1 MLPNRYIG
9 KEFGKSSIL
18 TIFSIAPDFFAVFE
32 QVISLESVKK
42 HAHNGGTW
50 NRHDPVFQYF
60 LKGEKM
66 KNGKFLFLAAASL
79 MLAACGGNNAGES
92 KAPAPVVKNG
102 EAFGLVHGAG
112 YVGYAT
118 VTTTDGKIT
127 AATLTEYCFPS
138 HVTAK
143 AAEEGKTTT
152 LTITGRHGDEEKI
165 FYNEVKF
172 GTYTLTVD
180 AEAKGY
186 KTADGKT
193 EVQLFGDDAAA
204 KAWKEAIVA
213 GNVEVNGVKTIMT
226 NDTICKDK
234 NGYGGTTFDWKGNRD
249 KTVAAFIANGD
260 KITTATQDDD
270 TGKWKIGEVDT
281 GATWTDFNTR
291 KQGTLSYA
299 ELLVK
304 ALNAAK

>member
-9 KEFGKSSIL
+9 KDFGKSSIL

-138 HVTAK
+138 YVTAD
-143 AAEEGKTTT
+143 AAEEGKTVDVEVTA
-152 LTITGRHGDEEKI
+152 HGSTSTKH
-165 FYNEVKF
+165 FYKEVKF
-172 GTYTLTVD
+172 GTYTLTAD

-186 KTADGKT
+186 KTADNKT

-226 NDTICKDK
+226 NDKICKDK
-234 NGYGGTTFDWKGNRD
+234 NGYGGTKFDWKGNRD

-260 KITTATQDDD
+260 KITTATQDEESK
-270 TGKWKIGEVDT
+270 KWKIGDVDT

-291 KQGTLSYA
+291 KEGTLSYA

-304 ALNAAK
+304 ALNAVK

>member
-18 TIFSIAPDFFAVFE
+18 TIFSIASDFFAVFE

-138 HVTAK
+138 HVTAPE
-143 AAEEGKTTT
+143 AGEGTTTMEVEGKHGTST
-152 LTITGRHGDEEKI
+152 LHY
-165 FYNEVKF
+165 YNEVKF
-172 GTYTLTVD
+172 GSYTLTVD
-180 AEAKGY
+180 TEAKGY
-186 KTADGKT
+186 KTADNKT

-234 NGYGGTTFDWKGNRD
+234 NGYGGTNFDWKGNRD

-260 KITTATQDDD
+260 KITTATQDEES
-270 TGKWKIGEVDT
+270 KHWKIGEVDT

-291 KQGTLSYA
+291 KNGSLSYA

-304 ALNAAK
+304 ALNAIK

>member
-1 MLPNRYIG
+1 
-9 KEFGKSSIL
+9 
-18 TIFSIAPDFFAVFE
+18 
-32 QVISLESVKK
+32 
-42 HAHNGGTW
+42 
-50 NRHDPVFQYF
+50 
-60 LKGEKM
+60 M

-79 MLAACGGNNAGES
+79 MLAACGGNNAVESKGES
-92 KAPAPVVKNG
+92 KAPVVKNG

-138 HVTAK
+138 YVTAD
-143 AAEEGKTTT
+143 AAEEGKTVDIEVTA
-152 LTITGRHGDEEKI
+152 HGSTSTKH
-165 FYNEVKF
+165 FYKEVKF
-172 GTYTLTVD
+172 GTYTLTAD

-213 GNVEVNGVKTIMT
+213 GSVEVNGVKTIMT

-291 KQGTLSYA
+291 KEGSLSYA

-304 ALNAAK
+304 ALKAVK

>member
-1 MLPNRYIG
+1 
-9 KEFGKSSIL
+9 
-18 TIFSIAPDFFAVFE
+18 
-32 QVISLESVKK
+32 
-42 HAHNGGTW
+42 
-50 NRHDPVFQYF
+50 
-60 LKGEKM
+60 M

-92 KAPAPVVKNG
+92 KAPVVKTG
-102 EAFGLVHGAG
+102 EAYGLVHGAG

-138 HVTAK
+138 HVTAE

-152 LTITGRHGDEEKI
+152 ITITGRHGDEEKI

-172 GTYTLTVD
+172 GTYTLTAD
-180 AEAKGY
+180 TEAKGY
-186 KTADGKT
+186 KTADGKG
-193 EVQLFGDDAAA
+193 EVALFGTDAAA

-213 GNVEVNGVKTIMT
+213 GNVEVNGSKTIMT

-260 KITTATQDDD
+260 KITTATQDEES
-270 TGKWKIGEVDT
+270 KHWKIGEVDT

-291 KQGTLSYA
+291 KNGSLSYA

-304 ALNAAK
+304 ALNAVK

>member
-1 MLPNRYIG
+1 
-9 KEFGKSSIL
+9 
-18 TIFSIAPDFFAVFE
+18 
-32 QVISLESVKK
+32 
-42 HAHNGGTW
+42 
-50 NRHDPVFQYF
+50 
-60 LKGEKM
+60 M

-92 KAPAPVVKNG
+92 KAPVVKNG

-138 HVTAK
+138 YITAE
-143 AAEEGKTTT
+143 AAEEGKTVDVEVTA
-152 LTITGRHGDEEKI
+152 HGSTSTKH
-165 FYNEVKF
+165 FYKEVKF
-172 GTYTLTVD
+172 GTYTLTAD

-186 KTADGKT
+186 KTADNKT

-226 NDTICKDK
+226 NDKICKDK
-234 NGYGGTTFDWKGNRD
+234 NGYGGANFDWKGNRD
-249 KTVAAFIANGD
+249 KTVAAFIAQGE
-260 KITTATQDDD
+260 KITTATTKKVTVDE
-270 TGKWKIGEVDT
+270 KEKNYWVIGEYET

-291 KQGTLSYA
+291 KEGSLSYA

-304 ALNAAK
+304 ALNAVK

>member
-1 MLPNRYIG
+1 
-9 KEFGKSSIL
+9 
-18 TIFSIAPDFFAVFE
+18 
-32 QVISLESVKK
+32 
-42 HAHNGGTW
+42 
-50 NRHDPVFQYF
+50 
-60 LKGEKM
+60 M

-79 MLAACGGNNAGES
+79 MLAACGGNNAVESKGES
-92 KAPAPVVKNG
+92 KAPVVKNG

-138 HVTAK
+138 YVTAD

-213 GNVEVNGVKTIMT
+213 GSVEVNGVKTIMT

-291 KQGTLSYA
+291 KEGSLSYA

-304 ALNAAK
+304 ALKAVK

>member
-1 MLPNRYIG
+1 
-9 KEFGKSSIL
+9 
-18 TIFSIAPDFFAVFE
+18 
-32 QVISLESVKK
+32 
-42 HAHNGGTW
+42 
-50 NRHDPVFQYF
+50 
-60 LKGEKM
+60 M

-138 HVTAK
+138 HVTAPE
-143 AAEEGKTTT
+143 AGEGTTTMEVEGKHGTST
-152 LTITGRHGDEEKI
+152 LHY
-165 FYNEVKF
+165 YNEVKF
-172 GTYTLTVD
+172 GSYTLTVD
-180 AEAKGY
+180 TEAKGY

-193 EVQLFGDDAAA
+193 EKALFADDAAA

-234 NGYGGTTFDWKGNRD
+234 NGYGGTNFDWKGNRD

-260 KITTATQDDD
+260 KITTATQDEES
-270 TGKWKIGEVDT
+270 KHWKIGEVDT

-291 KQGTLSYA
+291 KNGSLSYA

-304 ALNAAK
+304 ALNAVK

>member
-1 MLPNRYIG
+1 
-9 KEFGKSSIL
+9 
-18 TIFSIAPDFFAVFE
+18 
-32 QVISLESVKK
+32 
-42 HAHNGGTW
+42 
-50 NRHDPVFQYF
+50 
-60 LKGEKM
+60 M

-138 HVTAK
+138 HVTATE
-143 AAEEGKTTT
+143 AIEGKTTT
-152 LTITGRHGDEEKI
+152 LTITGKHGEETKN

-193 EVQLFGDDAAA
+193 EVQLFGTDAAA

-234 NGYGGTTFDWKGNRD
+234 NGYGGTKFDWKGNRD
-249 KTVAAFIANGD
+249 KTVAAFIEHGKALEN
-260 KITTATQDDD
+260 ATYNSDAK
-270 TGKWKIGEVDT
+270 KWSLNDVEL
-281 GATWTDFNTR
+281 GATWTDLNTR
-291 KQGTLSYA
+291 KEGTLSYV

-304 ALNAAK
+304 ALDAAK

>member
-1 MLPNRYIG
+1 
-9 KEFGKSSIL
+9 
-18 TIFSIAPDFFAVFE
+18 
-32 QVISLESVKK
+32 
-42 HAHNGGTW
+42 
-50 NRHDPVFQYF
+50 
-60 LKGEKM
+60 M

-138 HVTAK
+138 YITAE
-143 AAEEGKTTT
+143 AAEEGKTVDVDVTA
-152 LTITGRHGDEEKI
+152 HGSTSTKH
-165 FYNEVKF
+165 FYKEVKF
-172 GTYTLTVD
+172 GTYTLTAS
-180 AEAKGY
+180 AEGY
-186 KTADGKT
+186 KTADNKT
-193 EVQLFGDDAAA
+193 EKALFADDAAA

-226 NDTICKDK
+226 NDKLCKDK
-234 NGYGGTTFDWKGNRD
+234 NGYGGTNFDWKGNRD
-249 KTVAAFIANGD
+249 KTVAAFIAQGE
-260 KITTATQDDD
+260 KITTATTKKVTVDE
-270 TGKWKIGEVDT
+270 KEKNYWVIGEYET

-291 KQGTLSYA
+291 KEGSLSYA

-304 ALNAAK
+304 ALNAVK

>member
-1 MLPNRYIG
+1 
-9 KEFGKSSIL
+9 
-18 TIFSIAPDFFAVFE
+18 
-32 QVISLESVKK
+32 
-42 HAHNGGTW
+42 
-50 NRHDPVFQYF
+50 
-60 LKGEKM
+60 M

-138 HVTAK
+138 HVTAPE
-143 AAEEGKTTT
+143 AGEGTTTMQVEGKHGTST
-152 LTITGRHGDEEKI
+152 LHY
-165 FYNEVKF
+165 YNEVKF
-172 GTYTLTVD
+172 GSYTLTVD
-180 AEAKGY
+180 TEAKGY
-186 KTADGKT
+186 KTADNKT

-234 NGYGGTTFDWKGNRD
+234 NGYGGSNFDWKGNRD
-249 KTVAAFIANGD
+249 KTVAAFIANGE
-260 KITTATQDDD
+260 KITTATQKEVTVDEK
-270 TGKWKIGEVDT
+270 TKKYWVIGEYET

-291 KQGTLSYA
+291 KEGSLSYA

-304 ALNAAK
+304 ALNAIK